1 VIIIN
6 NVSIQFTGAYLFEE
20 ISFTIGKKDRI
31 GLTGLNGTGKS
42 TLLKTLIGDIKPD
55 SGAINMPPKAT
66 LGYLPQILNVNYN
79 RTVFDEAFTA
89 FEDIVQLQETIKDQ
103 EMQMGNFHDYESDD
117 YAKLLSSYNENLV
130 LFKSRD
136 GHQASEKLERVMKG
150 LGFMQTDFT
159 RHVSEMSGG
168 WQMRIE
174 LAKILLKAPDFI
186 LLDEPTNHLDIESIM
201 WLEVF
206 LKKYSG
212 AVVMVSHDKA
222 FLDNIINRTIEIDLG
237 KIYDYKANYS
247 KYLVMREERKA
258 KQLSEFKN
266 QKKYVE
272 HTETLI
278 NKFRAKKNKAKFA
291 QTLIRKLDRL
301 ELIEVDQTDIRKLN
315 FRFQPPPRSG
325 QIVVEAKALNKHY
338 DDLHV
343 LNNLNFIIERGEKIA
358 FVGKNGE
365 GKTTLSKIIASKTD
379 HTGTCKIGHNV
390 SIGYFEQ
397 QQAET
402 LDGDLTVLE
411 TIDNVATGEMR
422 LKVRSLLGAFLF
434 SGDDVEKKV
443 KVLSGGEK
451 SRLAMAKLMLA
462 PYNLLIL
469 DEPTNHLDMRSKS
482 ILKNALNLYEGT
494 IIVVSHDRDFLE
506 GLSTK
511 VFEFKNKK
519 IKEHIGDI
527 YDFLRA
533 NNISELNE
541 LELGKAKK
549 AKTEKVELGKEEK
562 AAQFAQK
569 RADEKRGKSLKNK
582 VGKIEKTIAEL
593 EKQIKDLELQL
604 ADPVFYNDKTKSAE
618 AIAQYNQLKID
629 LEQQMELWEKV
640 EEELS
645 GLDV

>member
-1 VIIIN
+1 VIIIS
-6 NVSIQFTGAYLFEE
+6 NVSVQFTGAYLFED

-42 TLLKTLIGDIKPD
+42 TLLKAFIGDIKPD
-55 SGAINMPPKAT
+55 SGSITIPPKAT
-66 LGYLPQILNVNYN
+66 LGYLPQIISVDYK

-89 FEDIVQLQETIKDQ
+89 FEDIVQLQNTIKEQ
-103 EMQMGNFHDYESDD
+103 EDLMGNFHDYESDD
-117 YAKLLSSYNENLV
+117 YAKLLNSYNENLV

-159 RHVSEMSGG
+159 RLVSEMSGG

-174 LAKILLKAPDFI
+174 LAKILLKAPDYI
-186 LLDEPTNHLDIESIM
+186 LLDEPTNHLDIESII
-201 WLEVF
+201 WLEDF

-212 AVVMVSHDKA
+212 AVVMVSHDRA

-247 KYLVMREERKA
+247 KYLVMREERKT
-258 KQLSEFKN
+258 KQLSEFNN
-266 QKKYVE
+266 QQKYVE

-291 QTLIRKLDRL
+291 QSLIKKLDRL

-315 FRFQPPPRSG
+315 FQFQAPPRSG
-325 QIVVEAKALNKHY
+325 QTVVETKDLNKHY
-338 DDLHV
+338 GDLQV
-343 LNNLNFIIERGEKIA
+343 LHNLNFIIERGEKIA

-365 GKTTLSKIIASKTD
+365 GKTTLSKIIAGKTD

-402 LDGDLTVLE
+402 LDGNLTVLE

-434 SGDDVEKKV
+434 SGDDVDKKV

-451 SRLAMAKLMLA
+451 GRLAMAKLMLA

-469 DEPTNHLDMRSKS
+469 DEPTNHLDMRSKD
-482 ILKNALNLYEGT
+482 ILKNALNLFEGT

-511 VFEFKNKK
+511 VFEFRNKK

-527 YDFLRA
+527 YDFLQA
-533 NNISELNE
+533 KNISELNE
-541 LELGKAKK
+541 LELGKSKNTK
-549 AKTEKVELGKEEK
+549 ADEDLDKAEK
-562 AAQFAQK
+562 AALFAQRK
-569 RADEKRGKSLKNK
+569 ADEKRAKSVKNK
-582 VGKIEKTIAEL
+582 ISNL
-593 EKQIKDLELQL
+593 EKSISEYEKKIKDLELQL
-604 ADPVFYNDKTKSAE
+604 ADPVFYNDKPKSEA
-618 AIAQYNQLKID
+618 AIAQYNQHKKELDEKM
-629 LEQQMELWEKV
+629 LLWEKLV
-640 EEELS
+640 EEL
-645 GLDV
+645 GALNA

>member
-1 VIIIN
+1 MIIIS
-6 NVSIQFTGAYLFEE
+6 NVSVQFTGAYLFED

-42 TLLKTLIGDIKPD
+42 TLLKAFIGDIKPD
-55 SGAINMPPKAT
+55 SGSITIPPKAT
-66 LGYLPQILNVNYN
+66 LGYLPQIISVDYK

-89 FEDIVQLQETIKDQ
+89 FEDIVQLQNTIKEQ
-103 EMQMGNFHDYESDD
+103 EDLMGNFHDYESDD
-117 YAKLLSSYNENLV
+117 YAKLLNSYNENLV

-159 RHVSEMSGG
+159 RLVSEMSGG

-174 LAKILLKAPDFI
+174 LAKILLKAPDYI
-186 LLDEPTNHLDIESIM
+186 LLDEPTNHLDIESII
-201 WLEVF
+201 WLEDF

-212 AVVMVSHDKA
+212 AVVMVSHDRA

-247 KYLVMREERKA
+247 KYLVMREERKT
-258 KQLSEFKN
+258 KQLSEFNN
-266 QKKYVE
+266 QQKYVE

-291 QTLIRKLDRL
+291 QSLIKKLDRL

-315 FRFQPPPRSG
+315 FQFQAPPRSG
-325 QIVVEAKALNKHY
+325 QTVVETKDLNKHY
-338 DDLHV
+338 GDLQV
-343 LNNLNFIIERGEKIA
+343 LHNLNFIIERGEKIA

-365 GKTTLSKIIASKTD
+365 GKTTLSKIIAGKTD

-402 LDGDLTVLE
+402 LDGNLTVLE

-434 SGDDVEKKV
+434 SGDDVDKKV

-451 SRLAMAKLMLA
+451 GRLAMAKLMLA

-469 DEPTNHLDMRSKS
+469 DEPTNHLDMRSKD
-482 ILKNALNLYEGT
+482 ILKNALNLFEGT

-511 VFEFKNKK
+511 VFEFRNKK

-527 YDFLRA
+527 YDFLQA
-533 NNISELNE
+533 KNISELNE
-541 LELGKAKK
+541 LELGKSKNTK
-549 AKTEKVELGKEEK
+549 ADEDLDKAEK
-562 AAQFAQK
+562 AALFAQRK
-569 RADEKRGKSLKNK
+569 ADEKRAKSVKNK
-582 VGKIEKTIAEL
+582 ISNL
-593 EKQIKDLELQL
+593 EKSISEYEKKIKDLELQL
-604 ADPVFYNDKTKSAE
+604 ADPVFYNDKPKSEA
-618 AIAQYNQLKID
+618 AIAQYNQHKKELDEKM
-629 LEQQMELWEKV
+629 LLWEKLV
-640 EEELS
+640 EEL
-645 GLDV
+645 GALNA

>member
-1 VIIIN
+1 MIIIN
-6 NVSIQFTGAYLFEE
+6 NVSIQFTGAYLFED
-20 ISFTIGKKDRI
+20 INFTIGKKDRI

-42 TLLKTLIGDIKPD
+42 TLLKALMGDIKPD
-55 SGAINMPPKAT
+55 TGAINIPPKTT
-66 LGYLPQILNVNYN
+66 LGYLPQILNVDYN

-89 FEDIVQLQETIKDQ
+89 FEDIVQLQETIKEQ
-103 EMQMGNFHDYESDD
+103 EQQMGNFDDYESDA
-117 YAKLLSSYNENLV
+117 YARLLNNYNENLA

-159 RHVSEMSGG
+159 RQVSEMSGG

-174 LAKILLKAPDFI
+174 LAKILLKAPDYV

-201 WLEVF
+201 WLEEF

-212 AVVMVSHDKA
+212 SVIMVSHDKA

-247 KYLVMREERKA
+247 KYLIMRDERKA

-291 QTLIRKLDRL
+291 QTLIKKLDRL
-301 ELIEVDQTDIRKLN
+301 ERIDIDQTDIRKLN
-315 FRFQPPPRSG
+315 FQFQPPPRSG
-325 QIVVEAKALNKHY
+325 QIVVETKNLDKHY
-338 DDLHV
+338 GDLQV
-343 LNNLNFIIERGEKIA
+343 LHNLNFVIERGEKIA

-402 LDGDLTVLE
+402 LDGDITVLE

-434 SGDDVEKKV
+434 SGDDVDKKV

-451 SRLAMAKLMLA
+451 SRLAMAKLMLE

-469 DEPTNHLDMRSKS
+469 DEPTNHLDMRSKG
-482 ILKNALNLYEGT
+482 ILKNALNLFEGT

-511 VFEFKNKK
+511 VFEFKNKQ

-533 NNISELNE
+533 KNISELNE
-541 LELGKAKK
+541 LELSKNKSKNTDDDLSKA
-549 AKTEKVELGKEEK
+549 EK
-562 AAQFAQK
+562 AALFAQRK
-569 RADEKRGKSLKNK
+569 ADEKRAKSLKNK
-582 VGKIEKTIAEL
+582 INKTEKGISEL
-593 EKQIKDLELQL
+593 EGKIKDLEIQL

-618 AIAQYNQLKID
+618 AIEQYNKHKKD
-629 LEQQMELWEKV
+629 LEEQMELWEKL
-640 EEELS
+640 EDELS
-645 GLDV
+645 SLGG

>member
-1 VIIIN
+1 MIIIS
-6 NVSIQFTGAYLFEE
+6 NVSVQFTGAYLFED

-42 TLLKTLIGDIKPD
+42 TLLKAFIGDIKPD
-55 SGAINMPPKAT
+55 SGSITIPPKAT
-66 LGYLPQILNVNYN
+66 LGYLPQIISVDYK

-89 FEDIVQLQETIKDQ
+89 FEDIVQLQNTIKEQ
-103 EMQMGNFHDYESDD
+103 EDLMGNFHDYESDD
-117 YAKLLSSYNENLV
+117 YAKLLNSYNENLV

-159 RHVSEMSGG
+159 RLVSEMSGG

-174 LAKILLKAPDFI
+174 LAKILLKAPDYI
-186 LLDEPTNHLDIESIM
+186 LLDEPTNHLDIESII
-201 WLEVF
+201 WLEDF

-212 AVVMVSHDKA
+212 AVVMVSHDRA

-247 KYLVMREERKA
+247 KYLVMREERKT
-258 KQLSEFKN
+258 KQLSEFNN
-266 QKKYVE
+266 QQKYVE

-291 QTLIRKLDRL
+291 QSLIKKLDRL

-315 FRFQPPPRSG
+315 FQFQAPPRSG
-325 QIVVEAKALNKHY
+325 QTVVETKDLNKHY
-338 DDLHV
+338 GDLQV
-343 LNNLNFIIERGEKIA
+343 LHNLNFIIERGEKIA

-365 GKTTLSKIIASKTD
+365 GKTTLSKIIAGKTD

-402 LDGDLTVLE
+402 LDGNLTVLE

-434 SGDDVEKKV
+434 SGDDVDKKV

-451 SRLAMAKLMLA
+451 GRLAMAKLMLA

-469 DEPTNHLDMRSKS
+469 DEPTNHLDMRSKD
-482 ILKNALNLYEGT
+482 ILKNALNLFEGT

-511 VFEFKNKK
+511 VFEFRNKK

-527 YDFLRA
+527 YDFLQAR
-533 NNISELNE
+533 NISELNE
-541 LELGKAKK
+541 LELGKSKNTK
-549 AKTEKVELGKEEK
+549 ADEDLDKAEK
-562 AAQFAQK
+562 AALFAQRK
-569 RADEKRGKSLKNK
+569 ADEKRAKSVKNK
-582 VGKIEKTIAEL
+582 ISNL
-593 EKQIKDLELQL
+593 EKSISEYEKKIKDLELQL
-604 ADPVFYNDKTKSAE
+604 ADPVFYNDKPKSEA
-618 AIAQYNQLKID
+618 AIAQYNQHKKELDEKM
-629 LEQQMELWEKV
+629 LLWEKLV
-640 EEELS
+640 EELGALS
-645 GLDV
+645 F

>member
-1 VIIIN
+1 MIIIN
-6 NVSIQFTGAYLFEE
+6 NVSIQFTGAYLFED
-20 ISFTIGKKDRI
+20 INFTIGKKDRI

-42 TLLKTLIGDIKPD
+42 TLLKALMGDIKPD
-55 SGAINMPPKAT
+55 TGAINIPPKTT
-66 LGYLPQILNVNYN
+66 LGYLPQILNVDYN

-89 FEDIVQLQETIKDQ
+89 FEDIVQLQETIKEQ
-103 EMQMGNFHDYESDD
+103 EQQMGNFDDYESDA
-117 YAKLLSSYNENLV
+117 YARLLNNYNENLA

-159 RHVSEMSGG
+159 RQVSEMSGG

-174 LAKILLKAPDFI
+174 LAKILLKAPDYV

-201 WLEVF
+201 WLEEF

-212 AVVMVSHDKA
+212 SVIMVSHDKA

-247 KYLVMREERKA
+247 KYLIMRDERKA

-291 QTLIRKLDRL
+291 QTLIKKLDRL
-301 ELIEVDQTDIRKLN
+301 ERIDVDQTDIRKLN
-315 FRFQPPPRSG
+315 FQFQPPPRSG
-325 QIVVEAKALNKHY
+325 QIVVETKNLDKHY
-338 DDLHV
+338 GDLQV
-343 LNNLNFIIERGEKIA
+343 LHNLNFVIERGEKIA

-402 LDGDLTVLE
+402 LDGDITVLE

-434 SGDDVEKKV
+434 SGDDVDKKV

-451 SRLAMAKLMLA
+451 SRLAMAKLMLE

-469 DEPTNHLDMRSKS
+469 DEPTNHLDMRSKG
-482 ILKNALNLYEGT
+482 ILKNALNLFEGT

-511 VFEFKNKK
+511 VFEFKNKQ

-533 NNISELNE
+533 KNISELNE
-541 LELGKAKK
+541 LELSKNKSKNTDDDLSKA
-549 AKTEKVELGKEEK
+549 EK
-562 AAQFAQK
+562 AALFAQRK
-569 RADEKRGKSLKNK
+569 ADEKRAKSLKNK
-582 VGKIEKTIAEL
+582 INKTEKGISEL
-593 EKQIKDLELQL
+593 EGKIKDLEIQL

-618 AIAQYNQLKID
+618 AIEQYNKHKKD
-629 LEQQMELWEKV
+629 LEEQMELWEKL
-640 EEELS
+640 EDELS
-645 GLDV
+645 SLGG

>member
-1 VIIIN
+1 VIIVN
-6 NVSIQFTGAYLFEE
+6 NVSIQFTGAYLFED

-42 TLLKTLIGDIKPD
+42 TLLKALMGDIKPD
-55 SGAINMPPKAT
+55 TGAINMPPKTT
-66 LGYLPQILNVNYN
+66 LGYLPQILKVDYK

-89 FEDIVQLQETIKDQ
+89 FEDIVQLQETIKQQ
-103 EMQMGNFHDYESDD
+103 EQQMGNFDDYESDA
-117 YAKLLSSYNENLV
+117 YAKLLNSYNENLA

-136 GHQASEKLERVMKG
+136 GHQASEKAERVMKG

-159 RHVSEMSGG
+159 RPVSEMSGG

-174 LAKILLKAPDFI
+174 LSKILLKAPDYI
-186 LLDEPTNHLDIESIM
+186 LLDEPTNHLDIESIL
-201 WLEVF
+201 WLEDF

-212 AVVMVSHDKA
+212 AVIMVSHDKA

-247 KYLVMREERKA
+247 KYLVMRDERKA

-266 QKKYVE
+266 QQKYVE

-291 QTLIRKLDRL
+291 QTLIKKLDRL
-301 ELIEVDQTDIRKLN
+301 ERIEVDQTDIRKLN
-315 FRFQPPPRSG
+315 FQFQAPPRSG
-325 QIVVEAKALNKHY
+325 QIVVEAKNLDKHY
-338 DDLHV
+338 DDLQV
-343 LNNLNFIIERGEKIA
+343 LHNLNFVIERGEKIA

-365 GKTTLSKIIASKTD
+365 GKTTLTKVITGKTN

-397 QQAET
+397 QQAES
-402 LDGDLTVLE
+402 LDGNLTVLE
-411 TIDNVATGEMR
+411 TIDDVATGEMR

-434 SGDDVEKKV
+434 SGDDVDKKV

-451 SRLAMAKLMLA
+451 SRLAMAKLMLE

-482 ILKNALNLYEGT
+482 ILKNALNLFEGT

-511 VFEFKNKK
+511 VFEFRNKQ

-527 YDFLRA
+527 YDFLQA
-533 NNISELNE
+533 KNISELNE
-541 LELGKAKK
+541 LELGKNKK
-549 AKTEKVELGKEEK
+549 VDDDLSKAEK
-562 AAQFAQK
+562 AALFAQRK
-569 RADEKRGKSLKNK
+569 ADEKRVKSLKNK
-582 VGKIEKTIAEL
+582 INKTEKAIAEL
-593 EKQIKDLELQL
+593 EQQIKELETQL
-604 ADPVFYNDKTKSAE
+604 ADPVFYNDKSKSEE
-618 AIAQYNQLKID
+618 AIEQYNKHKKD
-629 LEQQMELWEKV
+629 LEVQMELWEKL

-645 GLDV
+645 GLEG

>member
-1 VIIIN
+1 VIIIS
-6 NVSIQFTGAYLFEE
+6 NVSVQFTGAYLFED

-42 TLLKTLIGDIKPD
+42 TLLKAFIGDIKPD
-55 SGAINMPPKAT
+55 SGSITIPPKAT
-66 LGYLPQILNVNYN
+66 LGYLPQIISVDYK

-89 FEDIVQLQETIKDQ
+89 FEDIVQLQNTIKEQ
-103 EMQMGNFHDYESDD
+103 EDLMGNFHDYESDD
-117 YAKLLSSYNENLV
+117 YAKLLNSYNENLV

-159 RHVSEMSGG
+159 RLVSEMSGG

-174 LAKILLKAPDFI
+174 LAKILLKAPDYI
-186 LLDEPTNHLDIESIM
+186 LLDEPTNHLDIESII
-201 WLEVF
+201 WLEDF

-212 AVVMVSHDKA
+212 AVVMVSHDRA

-247 KYLVMREERKA
+247 KYLVMREERKT
-258 KQLSEFKN
+258 KQLSEFNN
-266 QKKYVE
+266 QQKYVE

-291 QTLIRKLDRL
+291 QSLIKKLDRL

-315 FRFQPPPRSG
+315 FQFQAPPRSG
-325 QIVVEAKALNKHY
+325 QTVVETKDLNKHY
-338 DDLHV
+338 GDLQV
-343 LNNLNFIIERGEKIA
+343 LHNLNFIIERGEKIA

-365 GKTTLSKIIASKTD
+365 GKTTLSKIIAGKTD

-402 LDGDLTVLE
+402 LDGNLTVLE

-434 SGDDVEKKV
+434 SGDDVDKKV

-451 SRLAMAKLMLA
+451 GRLAMAKLMLA

-469 DEPTNHLDMRSKS
+469 DEPTNHLDMRSKD
-482 ILKNALNLYEGT
+482 ILKNALNLFEGT

-511 VFEFKNKK
+511 VFEFRNKK

-527 YDFLRA
+527 YDFLQAR
-533 NNISELNE
+533 NISELNE
-541 LELGKAKK
+541 LELGKSKNTK
-549 AKTEKVELGKEEK
+549 ADEDLDKAEK
-562 AAQFAQK
+562 AALFAQRK
-569 RADEKRGKSLKNK
+569 ADEKRAKSVKNK
-582 VGKIEKTIAEL
+582 ISNL
-593 EKQIKDLELQL
+593 EKSISEYEKKIKDLELQL
-604 ADPVFYNDKTKSAE
+604 ADPVFYNDKPKSEA
-618 AIAQYNQLKID
+618 AIAQYNQHKKELDEKM
-629 LEQQMELWEKV
+629 LLWEKLV
-640 EEELS
+640 EELGALS
-645 GLDV
+645 F